1 MEKKLIIMGVF
12 IILGIV
18 GIALFQTNVLSSGF
32 IAGFGYVLAVMSVI
46 IGIAIAMILK

>member
-18 GIALFQTNVLSSGF
+18 GIALFQTNVLSSGV

-46 IGIAIAMILK
+46 IGIAIGMILK

>member
-1 MEKKLIIMGVF
+1 MDKKLIIMSVF

>member
-1 MEKKLIIMGVF
+1 MEKKSIIISVF
-12 IILGIV
+12 IILSIV

>member
-1 MEKKLIIMGVF
+1 MDKKLIIMGIF
-12 IILGIV
+12 TILGIV